1 MTTIFVLIMTLPV
14 TTQLLELKKV
24 DKISEVDRERAT
36 SLLAEAYST
45 EYGRNY
51 RKTRLALM
59 EVERLGGARIVFNL
73 SFKQMCYRF
82 FPGHND
88 LTLNRELTVGQI
100 EDSLGLTVGTTT
112 EYNMKA
118 LKQFTKVGVRSNA
131 VRGLS
136 PEGTKLIKECWELA
150 KQIGEQFIP
159 NRLDLKIA
167 AQEICQRHNIQR
179 EPVSSAKKQADKQDY
194 LELLRSAEENNR
206 QLQAVIR
213 QLRNSAG
220 TEDLVD
226 VNLLRQTLEDSI
238 EQRTKLHDT
247 NSRLK
252 RELEAVKRKAETFET
267 KYYNSLRKFT
277 SVENKVA

>member
-1 MTTIFVLIMTLPV
+1 MTPV
-14 TTQLLELKKV
+14 TTQLLEIKKV
-24 DKISEVDRERAT
+24 SEVDRERAT
-36 SLLAEAYST
+36 SLLSEAYLT

-51 RKTRLALM
+51 RKTRLALI

-118 LKQFTKVGVRSNA
+118 LKQFTKIGVRSNA

-136 PEGTKLIKECWELA
+136 PEGTKLIKECWDLA
-150 KQIGEQFIP
+150 KQISEQVIP

-167 AQEICQRHNIQR
+167 AQEICQKHGIER
-179 EPVSSAKKQADKQDY
+179 EPPSGTKKQADKQDY

-206 QLQAVIR
+206 QLQAVIK
-213 QLRNSAG
+213 QLRDSSG
-220 TEDLVD
+220 REDLVD

-238 EQRTKLHDT
+238 EQRTKLHDA

-252 RELEAVKRKAETFET
+252 RELEAANRKAETFET
-267 KYYNSLRKFT
+267 KYYSSLRSKFV
-277 SVENKVA
+277 SVDSKVA

>member
-1 MTTIFVLIMTLPV
+1 MTPA
-14 TTQLLELKKV
+14 TTQLLEIKKV
-24 DKISEVDRERAT
+24 SEVDRERAT
-36 SLLAEAYST
+36 SLLSEAYLT

-51 RKTRLALM
+51 RKTRLALI

-118 LKQFTKVGVRSNA
+118 LKQFTKIGVRSNA

-136 PEGTKLIKECWELA
+136 PEGTKLIKECWDLA
-150 KQIGEQFIP
+150 KQISEQVIP

-167 AQEICQRHNIQR
+167 AQEICQRHGIER
-179 EPVSSAKKQADKQDY
+179 ETPSGTKKQADKQDY

-206 QLQAVIR
+206 QLQAVIK
-213 QLRNSAG
+213 QLRDSSG
-220 TEDLVD
+220 REDVVD

-238 EQRTKLHDT
+238 EQRTKLHDA

-252 RELEAVKRKAETFET
+252 RELEAANRKAETFES
-267 KYYNSLRKFT
+267 KYYSSLRSKFV
-277 SVENKVA
+277 SAESKVA

>member
-1 MTTIFVLIMTLPV
+1 MTTIFHLIMTPV
-14 TTQLLELKKV
+14 TTQLLEIKKV
-24 DKISEVDRERAT
+24 SEVDRERAT
-36 SLLAEAYST
+36 SLLSEAYLT

-51 RKTRLALM
+51 RKTRLALI

-118 LKQFTKVGVRSNA
+118 LKQFTKIGVRSNA

-136 PEGTKLIKECWELA
+136 PEGTKLIKECWDLA
-150 KQIGEQFIP
+150 KQISEQVIP

-167 AQEICQRHNIQR
+167 AQEICQRHGIER
-179 EPVSSAKKQADKQDY
+179 EPPSGTKKQADKQDY

-206 QLQAVIR
+206 QLQAVIK
-213 QLRNSAG
+213 QLRDSSG
-220 TEDLVD
+220 REDLVD

-238 EQRTKLHDT
+238 EQRTKLHDA

-252 RELEAVKRKAETFET
+252 RELEAANRKAETFET
-267 KYYNSLRKFT
+267 KYYSSLRSKFV
-277 SVENKVA
+277 SVDSKVA